1 MTPLEF
7 IIILVWV
14 ISIIIIIVGIPLYLY
29 DRKISKKI
37 EQMQQ
42 NLNSHLNIIDEMKK
56 SKEERLHELVDLKN
70 KIDKMIEEEKI
81 NCK

>member
-29 DRKISKKI
+29 DRKISKKM

-70 KIDKMIEEEKI
+70 KIDKMIEEEK
-81 NCK
+81 NKL

>member
-29 DRKISKKI
+29 DRKISKKM

-70 KIDKMIEEEKI
+70 KIDKMIEEEK
-81 NCK
+81 K